1 MNRVVKFLTALLV
14 SVGVL
19 AGVTAC
25 STPEKVDMSQVT
37 AVIDVRTPEE
47 FAEGHLEGALNLN
60 IEGSSFAADI
70 AKLDPTGTYVVYCRS
85 GNRAGKAVTA
95 MQQIGIPNVPN
106 LGAVADASAATGIA
120 VVK

>member
-95 MQQIGIPNVPN
+95 MQQIGIPNVTN

>member
-95 MQQIGIPNVPN
+95 MQQIGIANVSN
-106 LGAVADASAATGIA
+106 LGAVADASTATGIA

>member
-25 STPEKVDMSQVT
+25 STPEKVDMSQVS

-70 AKLDPTGTYVVYCRS
+70 AKLDPAGTYVVYCRS

-95 MQQIGIPNVPN
+95 MQQIGIANVSN
-106 LGAVADASAATGIA
+106 LGAVADASTATGIA

>member
-70 AKLDPTGTYVVYCRS
+70 AKLDPAGTYVVYCRS

-95 MQQIGIPNVPN
+95 MQQSGIANVSN
-106 LGAVADASAATGIA
+106 LGAVADASAATGIS
-120 VVK
+120 VVR

>member
-47 FAEGHLEGALNLN
+47 FAEGHLDGALNLN

-70 AKLDPTGTYVVYCRS
+70 AKLDPAGTYVVYCRS

-95 MQQIGIPNVPN
+95 MQQIGIANVSN
-106 LGAVADASAATGIA
+106 LGAVADASTATGIA

>member
-25 STPEKVDMSQVT
+25 STPEKVDMSHVT

-70 AKLDPTGTYVVYCRS
+70 AKLDPAGTYVVYCRS

-95 MQQIGIPNVPN
+95 MQQIGIANVSN
-106 LGAVADASAATGIA
+106 LGAVADASTATGIA